1 MCAPFSIPRSAV
13 IKCIPKPAPPP
24 AAGIKCI
31 YYQDTRSARRLAI
44 PAAGLRFSRHKVHT
58 LGRPVSRHKVH
69 IFTTPLFPLL
79 FYICFLFLQKV
90 HILAGHRCSR
100 QGKRKSAYTRR
111 TPGAEQQPA
120 KSAYTRQPRF
130 VYKKYAYKAAADCEK
145 VHTLGRHHKDNRSR
159 QKVYTLGSPGF
170 FTKSMHTRQPQIAKK
185 CIH

>member
-58 LGRPVSRHKVH
+58 LGNPV
-69 IFTTPLFPLL
+69 L
-79 FYICFLFLQKV
+79 
-90 HILAGHRCSR
+90 
-100 QGKRKSAYTRR
+100 
-111 TPGAEQQPA
+111 
-120 KSAYTRQPRF
+120 
-130 VYKKYAYKAAADCEK
+130 
-145 VHTLGRHHKDNRSR
+145 
-159 QKVYTLGSPGF
+159 
-170 FTKSMHTRQPQIAKK
+170 FTKSMHTRQPQIVKK

>member
-1 MCAPFSIPRSAV
+1 MQREFCRGENASCIKYELHTFSAV
-13 IKCIPKPAPPP
+13 HISGCILYVCTFFYTTERRHKMHTQASP
-24 AAGIKCI
+24 AACC
-31 YYQDTRSARRLAI
+31 
-44 PAAGLRFSRHKVHT
+44 
-58 LGRPVSRHKVH
+58 RHKVH
-69 IFTTPLFPLL
+69 ILP
-79 FYICFLFLQKV
+79 
-90 HILAGHRCSR
+90 GHRCSR